1 MKSATWIRVVCAAA
15 LSAAAAG
22 VWAAEQPSFGKDLTA
37 TIVLHGQPCNAV
49 VDAKRNG
56 DSDYTATCR
65 DGNRYHVYLDPSGR
79 VIVQK
84 L

>member
-1 MKSATWIRVVCAAA
+1 MKSATLVSVFRAAA
-15 LSAAAAG
+15 LAAVAG
-22 VWAAEQPSFGKDLTA
+22 MCCADEPSFGKDLTA
-37 TIVLHGQPCNAV
+37 TIVLHGQTCDAV
-49 VDAKRNG
+49 VEAKRNG

-65 DGNRYHVYLDPSGR
+65 DGNRYHVYVDTTGR

>member
-1 MKSATWIRVVCAAA
+1 MKSATLVSLASAAA
-15 LSAAAAG
+15 LTAAAG
-22 VWAAEQPSFGKDLTA
+22 VYAAEEPSFGKDLTA
-37 TIVLHGQPCNAV
+37 TIVLHGQPCDAV
-49 VDAKRNG
+49 IDAKRNG

-65 DGNRYHVYLDPSGR
+65 DGNHYHVYVDSSGR

>member
-1 MKSATWIRVVCAAA
+1 MKSATLVSLVRAAA
-15 LSAAAAG
+15 LAAAAG
-22 VWAAEQPSFGKDLTA
+22 ICAADEPSFGKDLTA
-37 TIVLHGQPCNAV
+37 TIVLHGQPCDSV
-49 VDAKRNG
+49 VDARRNG

-65 DGNRYHVYLDPSGR
+65 DGNRYHVYVDSNGR

>member
-1 MKSATWIRVVCAAA
+1 MKPATLASLLSAGA
-15 LSAAAAG
+15 LSAVAG
-22 VWAAEQPSFGKDLTA
+22 VGAADDASFGKDLTA
-37 TIVLHGQPCNAV
+37 TIVLHGQPCDAV
-49 VDAKRNG
+49 IDAKRNA

-65 DGNRYHVYLDPSGR
+65 DGHRYHVYVDSSGR